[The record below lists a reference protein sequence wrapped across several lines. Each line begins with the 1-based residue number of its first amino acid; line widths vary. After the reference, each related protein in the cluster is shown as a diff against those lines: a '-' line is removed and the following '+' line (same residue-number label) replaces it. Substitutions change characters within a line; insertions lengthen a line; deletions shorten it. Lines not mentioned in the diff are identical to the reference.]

1 MTTAAVLLALLGP
14 VVAGWLLVKRLWPEV
29 QPGGASFG
37 LITLAVYKLFLAPP
51 NDTIPLTTLQEL
63 FGHAMNGAN
72 NREVAKGML
81 AYLDFG
87 EWSFSPVPLMA
98 THVAMTWTSAG
109 SWRSRI
115 APWFTPA
122 FVIFAMSGGIYMVY
136 LLSPYNI
143 EAHIQS
149 SLNRLMLQLWP
160 SLVILYSMIVSPLSP
175 GAASS
180 TYKTAVLL
188 RLLVVLTIIL
198 STPLWFSTEDKP
210 IGTDTKAPHI
220 DVSRRAVTTG
230 GTYFL
235 KITGIAGP
243 HAYVSYSIDGEP
255 MGQFRV
261 YLGAKGSIDLHVSPG
276 TRRGLYRF
284 LAIRS
289 LESQAWIPFENDAS
303 IDVR

>member
-1 MTTAAVLLALLGP
+1 
-14 VVAGWLLVKRLWPEV
+14 
-29 QPGGASFG
+29 
-37 LITLAVYKLFLAPP
+37 
-51 NDTIPLTTLQEL
+51 
-63 FGHAMNGAN
+63 
-72 NREVAKGML
+72 
-81 AYLDFG
+81 
-87 EWSFSPVPLMA
+87 
-98 THVAMTWTSAG
+98 
-109 SWRSRI
+109 
-115 APWFTPA
+115 
-122 FVIFAMSGGIYMVY
+122 
-136 LLSPYNI
+136 
-143 EAHIQS
+143 
-149 SLNRLMLQLWP
+149 
-160 SLVILYSMIVSPLSP
+160 MIVSPLSP
-175 GAASS
+175 RAASS
-180 TYKTAVLL
+180 TSKTAVLL

-198 STPLWFSTEDKP
+198 STPLWFPTEDKP